1 MHFNNVV
8 GEVADLFINQC
19 AADVKVRLRCE
30 ARHIRKRQKYFLYI
44 IWCIFLGNFFTHNN
58 VPFRNKS
65 KMCPSFWKQNT
76 FSLSLS
82 QQIWLAIYIPFNIFL
97 NLFCTYFFPI
107 YGLMLLI
114 VTHPISLRA
123 SFLYNTA
130 LASDNISYLSQHNLK
145 KYWIWNENTWAG
157 IGLKEFPFCL
167 FVQKCVHLS

>member
-1 MHFNNVV
+1 MHFNNAVV
-8 GEVADLFINQC
+8 EVVDLFINQC

-65 KMCPSFWKQNT
+65 KICPSFWKQNT

-82 QQIWLAIYIPFNIFL
+82 LSKYDWPFIYHLIYFL
-97 NLFCTYFFPI
+97 IYFEFFSI

-114 VTHPISLRA
+114 VTHPISPRV